1 MNLNIELAAQEYI
14 KMKSLDCSITLSV
27 VERPGGV

>member
-1 MNLNIELAAQEYI
+1 MELVIEDAAREYI
-14 KMKSLDCSITLSV
+14 TAKARDKSIALSV